1 MHVISEEE
9 TGKRIE
15 RPSRKSKRTS
25 LLLTVLSFAIGV
37 VLGIVVSRYAKPR
50 AELLVGVVLAG
61 ITGCIVGFW
70 LGRARK
76 RGGKAERLFMLA
88 MQEENQGKKR
98 KLMGKIVSK
107 YPNTEWVDKV
117 LDERIKNEIVQ
128 AGQGSTK
135 TSEKKVSSDI
145 LSENKGEINIWKEAQ
160 RLKDERLSIVWKEAQ
175 KLRDEGLSIRAI
187 AKRLGVPKS
196 TIHDR
201 TVPSSRPSYTSPRMR
216 TKRPLK

>member
-1 MHVISEEE
+1 MHVTSEEE

-25 LLLTVLSFAIGV
+25 LLLTVLSFAIGG
-37 VLGIVVSRYAKPR
+37 VLGIMVSRYAKPS

-61 ITGCIVGFW
+61 IAGCIVGFW
-70 LGRARK
+70 LGRACK
-76 RGGKAERLFMLA
+76 RESKAERLFMLA

-107 YPNTEWVDKV
+107 YPDTEWVDKV
-117 LDERIKNEIVQ
+117 LDERIENEIVE

-135 TSEKKVSSDI
+135 TSEKKVSTGI
-145 LSENKGEINIWKEAQ
+145 LSENKGEINVWKEAQ
-160 RLKDERLSIVWKEAQ
+160 RLKDEGLSIVWKEAQ
-175 KLRDEGLSIRAI
+175 RLRDEGLSIRAI
-187 AKRLGVPKS
+187 AKRLGVAKS

>member
-9 TGKRIE
+9 TDKRIE
-15 RPSRKSKRTS
+15 RPSRKSRRAS
-25 LLLTVLSFAIGV
+25 LLLTALSFAIGV
-37 VLGIVVSRYAKPR
+37 VLGIMVSRYAKPST
-50 AELLVGVVLAG
+50 ELPVGVMLAG
-61 ITGCIVGFW
+61 IAGCIVGFW

-76 RGGKAERLFMLA
+76 RGSKAERLFMLA

-117 LDERIKNEIVQ
+117 LDERTKKKETVEV
-128 AGQGSTK
+128 GQGSTK
-135 TSEKKVSSDI
+135 TSEKEVSTDI
-145 LSENKGEINIWKEAQ
+145 LSENKTEINLWKEAQ
-160 RLKDERLSIVWKEAQ
+160 RLEINLWKEAQ
-175 KLRDEGLSIRAI
+175 RLRDEGLSVRAI

-201 TVPSSRPSYTSPRMR
+201 TVPSSRPSS
-216 TKRPLK
+216 

>member
-1 MHVISEEE
+1 M
-9 TGKRIE
+9 
-15 RPSRKSKRTS
+15 
-25 LLLTVLSFAIGV
+25 
-37 VLGIVVSRYAKPR
+37 
-50 AELLVGVVLAG
+50 LAG
-61 ITGCIVGFW
+61 ITGCIAGFW

-117 LDERIKNEIVQ
+117 LDERMKNEIVQ
-128 AGQGSTK
+128 ASQGSTK
-135 TSEKKVSSDI
+135 TPEKEVSTGI
-145 LSENKGEINIWKEAQ
+145 LSENKGEINVWKEAQ
-160 RLKDERLSIVWKEAQ
+160 R
-175 KLRDEGLSIRAI
+175 LRDEGLSIRAI

-201 TVPSSRPSYTSPRMR
+201 TVPSSRPSYTSPRVR

>member
-15 RPSRKSKRTS
+15 RASRKSKQTS

-37 VLGIVVSRYAKPR
+37 VLGIMVSRYAKPF
-50 AELLVGVVLAG
+50 AELLVGVMLAG
-61 ITGCIVGFW
+61 IAGCIVGFW
-70 LGRARK
+70 LGRASK
-76 RGGKAERLFMLA
+76 RESKAERLFMLA

-107 YPNTEWVDKV
+107 YPDTEWVDKV
-117 LDERIKNEIVQ
+117 LDERIKNEIVE

-135 TSEKKVSSDI
+135 TSEKEVSTGI
-145 LSENKGEINIWKEAQ
+145 LSENKGETNLWKEAQ
-160 RLKDERLSIVWKEAQ
+160 RLETKLWEKAQ
-175 KLRDEGLSIRAI
+175 RLRDEGLSVRAI
-187 AKRLGVPKS
+187 AKRLGVAKS

-201 TVPSSRPSYTSPRMR
+201 TVPSSRPSS
-216 TKRPLK
+216 

>member
-1 MHVISEEE
+1 MAEKVMHIISEEE

-37 VLGIVVSRYAKPR
+37 VLGIMVSRYAKPF
-50 AELLVGVVLAG
+50 AELLVGVMLAG
-61 ITGCIVGFW
+61 TAGCMVGFW
-70 LGRARK
+70 LGRASR
-76 RGGKAERLFMLA
+76 RESKAERLFMLA

-117 LDERIKNEIVQ
+117 LDERIRNEIVE

-135 TSEKKVSSDI
+135 TSEKKVSTGI
-145 LSENKGEINIWKEAQ
+145 LTENKGEIDVWKEAQ
-160 RLKDERLSIVWKEAQ
+160 RL
-175 KLRDEGLSIRAI
+175 RDEGFSIRAI

>member
-15 RPSRKSKRTS
+15 RPSRKSKRAS

-37 VLGIVVSRYAKPR
+37 VLGIMVSRYAKPS
-50 AELLVGVVLAG
+50 AELLVGVMLAG
-61 ITGCIVGFW
+61 IAGCIVGFW
-70 LGRARK
+70 LGRASK
-76 RGGKAERLFMLA
+76 RESKAERLFMLA

-117 LDERIKNEIVQ
+117 LDERIKNEIVE

-135 TSEKKVSSDI
+135 TSEKKVSTGI
-145 LSENKGEINIWKEAQ
+145 LSENKGEIDVWKEAQ
-160 RLKDERLSIVWKEAQ
+160 RL
-175 KLRDEGLSIRAI
+175 RDEGFSIRAI

>member
-25 LLLTVLSFAIGV
+25 LLLTVSSFAIGV
-37 VLGIVVSRYAKPR
+37 VLGIMVSRYAKPF
-50 AELLVGVVLAG
+50 AELLVGVMLAG
-61 ITGCIVGFW
+61 IAGCIVGFW
-70 LGRARK
+70 LGRASK
-76 RGGKAERLFMLA
+76 RESKAERLFMLA

-107 YPNTEWVDKV
+107 YPSTEWVDKV
-117 LDERIKNEIVQ
+117 LDERIKKEIVE
-128 AGQGSTK
+128 AGQGPTK
-135 TSEKKVSSDI
+135 TSEKKVSTGI
-145 LSENKGEINIWKEAQ
+145 LSENKGETNLWKEAQ
-160 RLKDERLSIVWKEAQ
+160 RLETNLWEKAQ
-175 KLRDEGLSIRAI
+175 RLRDEGLSVRAI

>member
-1 MHVISEEE
+1 MHIISEEE

-37 VLGIVVSRYAKPR
+37 VLGIMVSRYAKPF
-50 AELLVGVVLAG
+50 AELLVGVMLAG
-61 ITGCIVGFW
+61 TAGCMVGFW
-70 LGRARK
+70 LGRASR
-76 RGGKAERLFMLA
+76 RESKAERLFMLA

-117 LDERIKNEIVQ
+117 LDERIRNEIVE

-135 TSEKKVSSDI
+135 TSEKKVSTGI
-145 LSENKGEINIWKEAQ
+145 LTENKGEIDVWKEAQ
-160 RLKDERLSIVWKEAQ
+160 RL
-175 KLRDEGLSIRAI
+175 RDEGFSIRAI

>member
-9 TGKRIE
+9 TGNRIE

-37 VLGIVVSRYAKPR
+37 VLGIMVSRYAKPS
-50 AELLVGVVLAG
+50 AELLVGVMLAG
-61 ITGCIVGFW
+61 IAGCIVGFW
-70 LGRARK
+70 LGRACK
-76 RGGKAERLFMLA
+76 RESKAERLFMLA

-107 YPNTEWVDKV
+107 YPDTEWVDKV
-117 LDERIKNEIVQ
+117 LDERIKNEIVE

-135 TSEKKVSSDI
+135 TSEKEVSTGI
-145 LSENKGEINIWKEAQ
+145 LSENKGETNLWKEAQ
-160 RLKDERLSIVWKEAQ
+160 RLETKLWEKAQ
-175 KLRDEGLSIRAI
+175 RLRDEGLSVRAI
-187 AKRLGVPKS
+187 AKRLGVAKS